1 MLEYNAKCSVERSET
16 TNIAA
21 RQAHPAKPMSLDEM
35 RGAQMPVDPS
45 RFAKL
50 SYDDFKTL
58 ATEEGLSPYER
69 VGAPD
74 SYYEGRQ
81 DAVLQDIRTKLPKL
95 ESPGR
100 RVVDIGCGCGPLVF
114 QLISFCK
121 EMGHLY
127 VLVDSDEVLARL
139 PDEPHVRK
147 VIGQFPQESAASLS
161 DLAGNADVVIA
172 YSIFH
177 YVVLDTNPFDFLDRA
192 LNLLAPGGQ
201 LLVADIPNQ
210 SMRRRFF
217 SSETGK
223 AFHRDFTGKDTDPE
237 VVFNTLEFEKIDD
250 RVLIGLLTRARAAGF
265 DAYLVP
271 QRPDL
276 PFANR
281 REDLL
286 CRRP

>member
-1 MLEYNAKCSVERSET
+1 
-16 TNIAA
+16 
-21 RQAHPAKPMSLDEM
+21 
-35 RGAQMPVDPS
+35 MPVDPG

-50 SYDDFKTL
+50 RYDDFKTL
-58 ATEEGLSPYER
+58 ATEEGLSIHER
-69 VGAPD
+69 IGVPD

-81 DAVLQDIRTKLPKL
+81 DAILQDIRTKLSNL
-95 ESPGR
+95 DTPGR
-100 RVVDIGCGCGPLVF
+100 RVIDIGCGCGALVF
-114 QLISFCK
+114 RLISLCK
-121 EMGHLY
+121 EMGHLH
-127 VLVDSDEVLARL
+127 VLVDSAEVLRHL

-147 VIGQFPQESAASLS
+147 VGGRFPQESAASLV
-161 DLAGNADVVIA
+161 DLAGKADVVIA
-172 YSIFH
+172 YGVFNV
-177 YVVLDTNPFDFLDRA
+177 VVLDGNPFDFLDRA

-217 SSETGK
+217 SSDAGR
-223 AFHRDFTGKDTDPE
+223 AFHKSFTGTDTEPE
-237 VVFNTLEFEKIDD
+237 VEFNKLEFEKIDD
-250 RVLIGLLTRARAAGF
+250 GVLVGLMLRARAAGF
-265 DAYLVP
+265 DAYIVP

>member
-1 MLEYNAKCSVERSET
+1 
-16 TNIAA
+16 
-21 RQAHPAKPMSLDEM
+21 
-35 RGAQMPVDPS
+35 MPVDPS
-45 RFAKL
+45 RFATL
-50 SYDDFKTL
+50 RYDDFKTL
-58 ATEEGLSPYER
+58 ATEEGLSLHER

-81 DAVLQDIRTKLPKL
+81 DAIFRDIKAKLSNL
-95 ESPGR
+95 DTPGC
-100 RVVDIGCGCGPLVF
+100 RVVDIGCGCGALVF
-114 QLISFCK
+114 QLMSFCK
-121 EMGHLY
+121 EMGHLH

-147 VIGQFPQESAASLS
+147 VGGRFPQESAASLS
-161 DLAGNADVVIA
+161 DLAGKADVVIA
-172 YSIFH
+172 YSVLH
-177 YVVLDTNPFDFLDRA
+177 YVVLDTNPFDFLDNA

-217 SSETGK
+217 SSDTGR
-223 AFHRDFTGKDTDPE
+223 AFHRSFTGTDTEPE
-237 VVFNTLEFEKIDD
+237 VVFNKLELDNIDD
-250 RVLIGLLTRARAAGF
+250 SIVIGLLMRARAAGF
-265 DAYLVP
+265 DAYIVP